1 MKAPSRVG
9 EDNAMQEELL
19 IVDEDKDCR
28 KQMAEIFIDAGYD
41 VTVTSSVASA
51 LSGVIKKTA
60 QVVVL
65 GSKTDEMSAADI
77 IPLLKQCNRNLPI
90 ILVASDTSLGLLRKL
105 RGAGVFYHA
114 MKPVDAEDREEIR
127 QAVLCAFKNLH
138 THLA

>member
-1 MKAPSRVG
+1 
-9 EDNAMQEELL
+9 MQEEIL
-19 IVDEDKDCR
+19 IVDEDMDCR

-41 VTVTSSVASA
+41 VTVTSSVATA
-51 LSGVIKKTA
+51 LCGVLKKTA

-65 GSKTDEMSAADI
+65 GSKTDEMAAADI

-90 ILVASDTSLGLLRKL
+90 ILIASDTSLGLLRKL

-127 QAVLCAFKNLH
+127 QAVHCAFKNLH
-138 THLA
+138 PHAA